1 MKTVAIVGRTNV
13 GKSTLFNRLTGKKRA
28 IVHDMPGVTRDRQ
41 EALATLSDLKF
52 NLIDT
57 AGLENTTALSQA
69 MWKQTQTAIQDA
81 DVLLMVVDARAE
93 LSVLDVQLAKDL
105 RKTSKPVILIANKC
119 EGTEQSINATQ
130 AYTLGLGEPVL
141 FSAEHGLG
149 LAELYEAL
157 RPYLDEQDDVEE
169 AQPDETPQE
178 KPLNLAIIGRP
189 NVGKSTLVNQL
200 LGYERMLTGPEA
212 GVTRDS
218 VSSPF
223 EWNGRKILLTDTAGL
238 RRNAKI
244 THSLEKLTV
253 ADTRNILNFAEVVIM
268 VTSAENPL
276 ETQDLTLARQVVEEG
291 RAMVLAINKWDTIPP
306 KEQNNV
312 KNVINQKLR
321 NSLQQVKGLPVV
333 YLSAKTGMGKDLLM
347 KQVFAIY
354 DVWNKRVSTAKL
366 NDWLQRMTQAT
377 PPPLASNGRRIP
389 MKYITQVAT
398 RPPTFVIFSSNP
410 DTLPES
416 YLRYL
421 SNGLRKDYGLDGT
434 PIRIH
439 MRKRANPYADKK

>member
-28 IVHDMPGVTRDRQ
+28 IVHDLPGVTRDRK
-41 EALATLSDLKF
+41 EAVATLSDMTF

-57 AGLENTTALSQA
+57 AGLETKTELSKA
-69 MWKQTQTAIQDA
+69 MWDQTKKAIEQA
-81 DVLLMVVDARAE
+81 DVLMMVIDARSE
-93 LSVLDVQLAKDL
+93 LSVLDTQLAKDL
-105 RKTSKPVILIANKC
+105 RKTSKPIILVANKC
-119 EGTEQSINATQ
+119 EGSEQATDATA

-141 FSAEHGLG
+141 LSAEHGLG
-149 LAELYEAL
+149 LADLYSAL
-157 RPYLDEQDDVEE
+157 RPYIDDEGTEQEQS
-169 AQPDETPQE
+169 AE
-178 KPLNLAIIGRP
+178 KPLNLAIAGRP

-200 LGYERMLTGPEA
+200 LGCDRMLTGPEA

-218 VSSPF
+218 ISSPF
-223 EWNGRKILLTDTAGL
+223 EWNGKKITLTDTAGL
-238 RRNAKI
+238 RKNAKI
-244 THSLEKLTV
+244 THSLEKLT
-253 ADTRNILNFAEVVIM
+253 AQDTRQILNFAEVV
-268 VTSAENPL
+268 VVVVSAENPL
-276 ETQDLTLARQVVEEG
+276 ETQDLNLARQVVEEG
-291 RAMVLAINKWDTIPP
+291 RALVLAVNKWDIIPA

-312 KNVINQKLR
+312 KNLIKQRLR

-333 YLSAKTGMGKDLLM
+333 YISAKTGMGKNLLM
-347 KQVFAIY
+347 KEVFEIY
-354 DVWNKRVSTAKL
+354 DTWNKRVPTSKL
-366 NDWLQRMTQAT
+366 NDWLKRMTEAT

-389 MKYITQVAT
+389 MKYITQVGT

-410 DTLPES
+410 DNLPES

-421 SNGLRKDYGLDGT
+421 ANGLRKDYGLDGT